1 MRILGV
7 GDAADLGALYLR
19 LRDDGH
25 EVKIHIS
32 DPMCHGTLAGLVER
46 VDNWEAELPWIRA
59 AGDDG
64 LIVFENV
71 ADGRG
76 ERQDQLRRDGFNVI
90 GSSAYGAKLEHDRSY
105 AQRILSGLGLSV
117 PRVWDFTS
125 PDEACRFVTERPAR
139 YVFKANGPED
149 PTYVGAD
156 ARGEDI
162 KALLTLKPPRTASFI
177 LMEAIDGVEMGVGA
191 YFNGER
197 FLLPACLDWE
207 HKRFFPGGLG
217 ELTGEMGTVVTYART
232 NRFFD
237 LTLRKM
243 EPLLREEGYCGY
255 INLNTIVNEAGV
267 WPLEFTCRF
276 GYPGFAILDP
286 LQRTSWG
293 DLFRMLIRREGER
306 FETKPG
312 FCVGVVI
319 TTPPFPYTRANI
331 PEPIGFPVVFDP
343 PLTPEEERHLHY
355 GEVGLEAG
363 VLVTSGIYGYPM
375 VVTGIGETIAEARD
389 GANALARKVRVPNA
403 RYRLD
408 IGDRLIAGDYAR
420 VEALGFLD
428 PD

>member
-19 LRDDGH
+19 LAADGH
-25 EVKIHIS
+25 DVKISIA

-46 VDNWEAELPWIRA
+46 VDNWETELPWIRA

-76 ERQDQLRRDGFNVI
+76 ERQDQLRRDGLNVI

-105 AQRILSGLGLSV
+105 AQRILAGLGLSV
-117 PRVWDFTS
+117 PRIWDFTA
-125 PDEACRFVTERPAR
+125 PDEACRFVTDRPGR
-139 YVFKANGPED
+139 YVFKSNGPDD

-162 KALLTLKPPRTASFI
+162 KALLNLKPPRSASFI

-237 LTLRKM
+237 LTLRTM

-255 INLNTIVNEAGV
+255 INLNTIVNEEGV

-293 DLFRMLIRREGER
+293 GLFRMLIRREGER
-306 FETKPG
+306 FEAGPG

-319 TTPPFPYTRANI
+319 TTPPFPYTRANV
-331 PEPIGFPVVFDP
+331 PEPTGFPVVFDP
-343 PLTPEEERHLHY
+343 PLTRVEEQHLHY
-355 GEVGLEAG
+355 GELGLEAG

-375 VVTGIGETIAEARD
+375 VVTGTGETILEARD
-389 GANALARKVRVPNA
+389 AANALARKVRVPNA

-408 IGDRLIAGDYAR
+408 IGDGLIAGDYAR
-420 VEALGFLD
+420 VEALGLLD
-428 PD
+428 PE

>member
-19 LRDDGH
+19 LRGDGH
-25 EVKIHIS
+25 EVKVFIA
-32 DPMCHGTLAGLVER
+32 DPMCHGTLSGLIDR
-46 VDNWEAELPWIRA
+46 VDNWETELLWIRS
-59 AGDDG
+59 AGDEG

-105 AQRILSGLGLSV
+105 AQRILSSLGLSV
-117 PRVWDFTS
+117 PRVWDFTKA
-125 PDEACRFVTERPAR
+125 DDACRFVTDHPGR
-139 YVFKANGPED
+139 YVFKSNGPDD

-156 ARGEDI
+156 SRGEDI
-162 KALLTLKPPRTASFI
+162 KSLLTLKPPRSASFI

-232 NRFFD
+232 SRFFD

-255 INLNTIVNEAGV
+255 INLNTIVNEKGV

-293 DLFRMLIRREGER
+293 DLFRMLIRREGEGL
-306 FETKPG
+306 EIGPG

-319 TTPPFPYTRANI
+319 TTPPFPYTRANV

-343 PLTPEEERHLHY
+343 SLTQAEERHLHY

-375 VVTGIGETIAEARD
+375 VVTGTGETIAEARNA
-389 GANALARKVRVPNA
+389 ANALARKVRVPNA

-408 IGDRLIAGDYAR
+408 IGDRLIAGDYAC
-420 VEALGFLD
+420 VEVLGFLD
-428 PD
+428 P